1 LVEVSV
7 MNFELSEDQQML
19 QNMLRQFLA
28 QRYGFAERVA
38 ASRSDLGF
46 RPEIWSALTGEL
58 GLLGATISQEQGGL
72 GGGAVEQMIIMEE
85 LGRALVL
92 EPVSETLFHG
102 AWLLEKAGGAAA
114 VQLSEVA
121 AGKVRLALAVGEP
134 QMRYDYADV
143 AATAERSTSGWRLNG
158 QKSVVIAAP
167 WADQL
172 IVAARTSG
180 RAGDAAGIS
189 LFLLPADA
197 AGVSMHPY
205 PTIDG
210 RRAADIILSDVEV
223 SQEALVG
230 GEGQGL
236 ELLEELRDRAVA
248 AQAAEASGLLDKLLK
263 DTVAYTQQRQQFGQ
277 PIASFQVLQHRMV
290 DMYMHVELTRA
301 AALLATLKLDAPA
314 DERARAASSAKATV
328 AEACRFVGQNAVQLH
343 GGMGMTDELAIGHYF
358 KRATQIEG
366 EFGTADW
373 HLARRAKLG

>member
-1 LVEVSV
+1 
-7 MNFELSEDQQML
+7 MNFELSDDQRML
-19 QNMLRQFLA
+19 QDMLRQFLA

-38 ASRSDLGF
+38 ASRSDLGY
-46 RPEIWSALTGEL
+46 RPEIWSAFADEL
-58 GLLGATISQEQGGL
+58 GLLGATISPDQGGL
-72 GGGAVEQMIIMEE
+72 GGGAVEQIIIMEE

-92 EPVSETLFHG
+92 EPVAETLFHG
-102 AWLLEKAGGAAA
+102 GWLLEKAGGSAA
-114 VQLSEVA
+114 QILRDVA
-121 AGKVRLALAVGEP
+121 KGTVRLALAVGEP
-134 QMRYDYADV
+134 QMRYDYEDIAT
-143 AATAERSTSGWRLNG
+143 TAERTAAGWRLNG
-158 QKSVVIAAP
+158 QKAVVIGAP

-180 RAGDAAGIS
+180 SVGDATGIS
-189 LFLLPADA
+189 LFLTAADA
-197 AGVSMHPY
+197 SGVTMHPY

-210 RRAADIILSDVEV
+210 RRAADIILTEVEV
-223 SQEALVG
+223 GSDALIG

-248 AQAAEASGLLDKLLK
+248 AQAAEAAGLLDKLLQ

-277 PIASFQVLQHRMV
+277 PIATFQVLQHRMV

-314 DERARAASSAKATV
+314 DERARAASSAKATL

-343 GGMGMTDELAIGHYF
+343 GGMGMTDELPIGHYF

-373 HLARRAKLG
+373 HLARRARLG

>member
-1 LVEVSV
+1 
-7 MNFELSEDQQML
+7 MNFELSDDQRML
-19 QNMLRQFLA
+19 QDMLRQFLA

-38 ASRSDLGF
+38 ASRSDLGY
-46 RPEIWSALTGEL
+46 RPEIWSAFADEL
-58 GLLGATISQEQGGL
+58 GLLGATISPDQGGL

-92 EPVSETLFHG
+92 EPVAETLFHSG
-102 AWLLEKAGGAAA
+102 WLLEKAGGSAA
-114 VQLSEVA
+114 QILRDVA
-121 AGKVRLALAVGEP
+121 KGKVRLALAVGEP
-134 QMRYDYADV
+134 QMRYDYEDI
-143 AATAERSTSGWRLNG
+143 AATAERTATGWRLNG
-158 QKSVVIAAP
+158 QKAVVIAAP

-180 RAGDAAGIS
+180 AGGDAAGIS
-189 LFLLPADA
+189 LFLTAADA
-197 AGVSMHPY
+197 SGVAMRPY

-210 RRAADIILSDVEV
+210 RRAADIILTDVEV
-223 SQEALVG
+223 GSDAVIG

-248 AQAAEASGLLDKLLK
+248 AQAAEAAGLLDKLLQ

-277 PIASFQVLQHRMV
+277 PIATFQVLQHRMV

-301 AALLATLKLDAPA
+301 AALLATLKLNAPA
-314 DERARAASSAKATV
+314 DERARAASSAKATL

-343 GGMGMTDELAIGHYF
+343 GGMGMTDELPIGHYF

-373 HLARRAKLG
+373 HLARRAKVG

>member
-1 LVEVSV
+1 

-58 GLLGATISQEQGGL
+58 GVLGATISQEQGGL

-102 AWLLEKAGGAAA
+102 AWLLEMAGGAAA
-114 VQLSEVA
+114 GQLAEVA

-134 QMRYDYADV
+134 QMRYDYAEV

-248 AQAAEASGLLDKLLK
+248 AQAAEASGLLDKLLQ

>member
-1 LVEVSV
+1 
-7 MNFELSEDQQML
+7 MNFELSDDQRML
-19 QNMLRQFLA
+19 QDMLRQFLA

-38 ASRSDLGF
+38 ASRSDLGY
-46 RPEIWSALTGEL
+46 RPEIWSAFADEL
-58 GLLGATISQEQGGL
+58 GLLGATISPDQGGL

-92 EPVSETLFHG
+92 EPVAETLFHG
-102 AWLLEKAGGAAA
+102 GWLLEKAGGSAA
-114 VQLSEVA
+114 QILRDVA
-121 AGKVRLALAVGEP
+121 KGKVRLALAVGEP
-134 QMRYDYADV
+134 QMRYDYEDIAT
-143 AATAERSTSGWRLNG
+143 TAERTAAGWRLNG
-158 QKSVVIAAP
+158 QKAVVIGAP

-180 RAGDAAGIS
+180 SVGDATGIS
-189 LFLLPADA
+189 LFLTAADA
-197 AGVSMHPY
+197 SGVTMHPY

-210 RRAADIILSDVEV
+210 RRAADIILTEVEV
-223 SQEALVG
+223 GSDALIG

-248 AQAAEASGLLDKLLK
+248 AQAAEAAGLLDKLLQ

-277 PIASFQVLQHRMV
+277 PIATFQVLQHRMV

-314 DERARAASSAKATV
+314 DERARAASSAKATL

-343 GGMGMTDELAIGHYF
+343 GGMGMTDELPIGHYF

-373 HLARRAKLG
+373 HLARRARLG

>member
-1 LVEVSV
+1 

-58 GLLGATISQEQGGL
+58 GVLGATISQEQGGL

-114 VQLSEVA
+114 GQLAEVA

-134 QMRYDYADV
+134 QMRYDYAEV
-143 AATAERSTSGWRLNG
+143 AATAERSTSGWRLSG

-248 AQAAEASGLLDKLLK
+248 AQAAEASGLLDKLLQ

>member
-1 LVEVSV
+1 
-7 MNFELSEDQQML
+7 MNFELNQDQQML

-28 QRYGFAERVA
+28 QRYGFAERTA

-58 GLLGATISQEQGGL
+58 GLLGATVSQDRGGL

-92 EPVSETLFHG
+92 EPVAETLFHG
-102 AWLLEKAGGAAA
+102 AWLLERAGGTVAGLLAD
-114 VQLSEVA
+114 VA
-121 AGKVRLALAVGEP
+121 AGKVRLALAIGEP

-143 AATAERSTSGWRLNG
+143 AATAERSASGWRLNG
-158 QKSVVIAAP
+158 QKSVAIAAP

-180 RAGDAAGIS
+180 HAGDTAGIS
-189 LFLLPADA
+189 LFLVPADA

-210 RRAADIILSDVEV
+210 RRAADFILSDVEV
-223 SQEALVG
+223 SQEALIG

-248 AQAAEASGLLDKLLK
+248 AQAAEASGLLDKLLQ

-314 DERARAASSAKATV
+314 DERARAASSAKAIV

-343 GGMGMTDELAIGHYF
+343 GGMGMTDELPIGHYF

-366 EFGTADW
+366 EFGSADW

>member
-1 LVEVSV
+1 

-58 GLLGATISQEQGGL
+58 GVLGATISQEQGGL

-114 VQLSEVA
+114 GQLAEVA

-134 QMRYDYADV
+134 QMRYDYAEV

-248 AQAAEASGLLDKLLK
+248 AQAAEASGLLDKLLQ

>member
-1 LVEVSV
+1 

-38 ASRSDLGF
+38 ASRSDLGY
-46 RPEIWSALTGEL
+46 RPEIWSALAGEL
-58 GLLGATISQEQGGL
+58 GLLGATIAQEQGGL

-92 EPVSETLFHG
+92 EPVTETLFHG
-102 AWLLEKAGGAAA
+102 AWLLEKAAGAAA
-114 VQLSEVA
+114 SRLADVV
-121 AGKVRLALAVGEP
+121 AGKVRLALAIGEP
-134 QMRYDYADV
+134 QMRYDYEDV
-143 AATAERSTSGWRLNG
+143 AATAERSASGWRLNG

-189 LFLLPADA
+189 LFLVPVDA
-197 AGVSMHPY
+197 AGVSTHTY

-210 RRAADIILSDVEV
+210 RRAADIILTDVEV
-223 SQEALVG
+223 SQEALIG

-248 AQAAEASGLLDKLLK
+248 AQAAEAAGLLDKLLQ

-314 DERARAASSAKATV
+314 DERARAASSAKAMV

-343 GGMGMTDELAIGHYF
+343 GGMGMTDELPIGHYF

-366 EFGTADW
+366 EFGSADW
-373 HLARRAKLG
+373 HLARRARLG

>member
-1 LVEVSV
+1 
-7 MNFELSEDQQML
+7 MNFELNEDQQML
-19 QNMLRQFLA
+19 RDMLRQFLA

-38 ASRSDLGF
+38 ASRSELGY
-46 RPEIWSALTGEL
+46 RPEIWSAFGEEL
-58 GLLGATISQEQGGL
+58 GLLGATVPAAHGGL
-72 GGGAVEQMIIMEE
+72 GGGAVEQLVIMEE

-92 EPVSETLFHG
+92 EPIAETLFHG
-102 AWLLEKAGGAAA
+102 AWLLEKAGGAAGGLLA
-114 VQLSEVA
+114 DVA
-121 AGKVRLALAVGEP
+121 AGKARLAIAIGEP
-134 QMRYDYADV
+134 QMRYDYQDI
-143 AATAERSTSGWRLNG
+143 AATAERTTNSWRLNG

-167 WADQL
+167 WASHL

-180 RAGDAAGIS
+180 AVGDAAGIS
-189 LFLLPADA
+189 LFLVPANA
-197 AGVSMHPY
+197 AGLAMHPY

-210 RRAADIILSDVEV
+210 RRGADVILSDVELGAD
-223 SQEALVG
+223 ALLG
-230 GEGQGL
+230 GEGQGFD
-236 ELLEELRDRAVA
+236 LLEELRDRAVA
-248 AQAAEASGLLDKLLK
+248 AQAAEAAGLLDRLLQ

-343 GGMGMTDELAIGHYF
+343 GGMGMTDELPIGHYF

-373 HLARRAKLG
+373 HLARRASLG

>member
-1 LVEVSV
+1 
-7 MNFELSEDQQML
+7 MNFELNEDQQML

-38 ASRSDLGF
+38 ASRSDLGY
-46 RPEIWSALTGEL
+46 RPEIWSALAGEL
-58 GLLGATISQEQGGL
+58 GLLGATIAQEHGGL

-92 EPVSETLFHG
+92 EPVTETLFHG

-114 VQLSEVA
+114 SRLADVV
-121 AGKVRLALAVGEP
+121 AGKVRLALAIGEP
-134 QMRYDYADV
+134 QMRYDHEDV
-143 AATAERSTSGWRLNG
+143 AATAERSASGWRLNG

-180 RAGDAAGIS
+180 GAGDAAGIS
-189 LFLLPADA
+189 LFLAPADA

-205 PTIDG
+205 PAIDG
-210 RRAADIILSDVEV
+210 RRAADIILTDVEV

-248 AQAAEASGLLDKLLK
+248 AQAAEASGLLDKLLQ

-314 DERARAASSAKATV
+314 AERTRAASSAKATV

-343 GGMGMTDELAIGHYF
+343 GGMGMTDELPIGHYF

-366 EFGTADW
+366 EFGSADW
-373 HLARRAKLG
+373 HLARRVRLG

>member
-1 LVEVSV
+1 

-85 LGRALVL
+85 LGRGLVL

-114 VQLSEVA
+114 GQLAEVA

-248 AQAAEASGLLDKLLK
+248 AQAAEASGLLDKLLQ

-301 AALLATLKLDAPA
+301 AALLATLKLGAPA

-343 GGMGMTDELAIGHYF
+343 GGMGMTDELPIGHYF

-366 EFGTADW
+366 EFGSADW

>member
-1 LVEVSV
+1 

-38 ASRSDLGF
+38 ASRSDPGY
-46 RPEIWSALTGEL
+46 RTEIWSALAGEL
-58 GLLGATISQEQGGL
+58 GLLGATISQERGGL
-72 GGGAVEQMIIMEE
+72 GGGAIEQMIIMEE
-85 LGRALVL
+85 LGRALML
-92 EPVSETLFHG
+92 EPVAETLFHG
-102 AWLLEKAGGAAA
+102 GWLLEKAGGAATG
-114 VQLSEVA
+114 LLGDVA
-121 AGKVRLALAVGEP
+121 AGKVRLALAIGEP
-134 QMRYDYADV
+134 QMRYDYGYI
-143 AATAERSTSGWRLNG
+143 AATAEPGPAGWRLNG

-167 WADQL
+167 WADRL

-180 RAGDAAGIS
+180 QAGDASGIS
-189 LFLLPADA
+189 LFLVSSDAD
-197 AGVSMHPY
+197 GVAMHPY

-210 RRAADIILSDVEV
+210 RRAADIILTNVEV
-223 SQEALVG
+223 SQDALIG
-230 GEGQGL
+230 GEGRGL

-248 AQAAEASGLLDKLLK
+248 AQAAEASGLLDKLLQ

-343 GGMGMTDELAIGHYF
+343 GGMGMTDELPIGHYF

-366 EFGTADW
+366 EFGSADW
-373 HLARRAKLG
+373 HLARRARLG

>member
-1 LVEVSV
+1 
-7 MNFELSEDQQML
+7 MNFELSEDQHML

-28 QRYGFAERVA
+28 QRYGFADRVA
-38 ASRSDLGF
+38 ASRSDLGY

-92 EPVSETLFHG
+92 EPVAETLFHG
-102 AWLLEKAGGAAA
+102 AWLFEKAGGTPASLLAD
-114 VQLSEVA
+114 VA
-121 AGKVRLALAVGEP
+121 EGKVRLALAIGEP
-134 QMRYDYADV
+134 QMRYDFVDI
-143 AATAERSTSGWRLNG
+143 AATAERSASGWRLNG

-180 RAGDAAGIS
+180 RAGDAAAIS
-189 LFLLPADA
+189 LFLLPTDA

-210 RRAADIILSDVEV
+210 RRAADIILADVDA
-223 SQEALVG
+223 SQEAMIG

-248 AQAAEASGLLDKLLK
+248 AQAAEASGLLDKLLQ

-301 AALLATLKLDAPA
+301 AALLATLRLDAPA

-343 GGMGMTDELAIGHYF
+343 GGMGMTDELPIGHYF

-373 HLARRAKLG
+373 HLSRRARLS

>member
-1 LVEVSV
+1 
-7 MNFELSEDQQML
+7 MNFELSDDQRML
-19 QNMLRQFLA
+19 QDMLRQFLA

-38 ASRSDLGF
+38 ASRSDLGY
-46 RPEIWSALTGEL
+46 RPEIWSAFADEL
-58 GLLGATISQEQGGL
+58 GLLGATISPDQGGL

-92 EPVSETLFHG
+92 EPVAETLFHG
-102 AWLLEKAGGAAA
+102 GWLLEKAGGSAA
-114 VQLSEVA
+114 QILRDVA
-121 AGKVRLALAVGEP
+121 KGKTRLALAIGEP
-134 QMRYDYADV
+134 QMRYDYEDI
-143 AATAERSTSGWRLNG
+143 AATAERTAAGWRLNG
-158 QKSVVIAAP
+158 QKAVVVGAP

-180 RAGDAAGIS
+180 SVGDAAGIS
-189 LFLLPADA
+189 LFLTAADE
-197 AGVSMHPY
+197 AGVAMHPY

-210 RRAADIILSDVEV
+210 RRAADIILTDVVVGSD
-223 SQEALVG
+223 ALIG

-248 AQAAEASGLLDKLLK
+248 AQAAEAAGLLDKLLQ

-277 PIASFQVLQHRMV
+277 PIATFQVLQHRMV

-314 DERARAASSAKATV
+314 DERARAASSAKATL

-343 GGMGMTDELAIGHYF
+343 GGMGMTDELPIGHYF

-366 EFGTADW
+366 EFGTVDW
-373 HLARRAKLG
+373 HLARRARLG

>member
-1 LVEVSV
+1 
-7 MNFELSEDQQML
+7 MNFELSDDQRML
-19 QNMLRQFLA
+19 QDMLRQFLA

-38 ASRSDLGF
+38 ASRSDLGY
-46 RPEIWSALTGEL
+46 RPEIWSAFADEL
-58 GLLGATISQEQGGL
+58 GLLGATISPDQGGF

-92 EPVSETLFHG
+92 EPVAETLFHG
-102 AWLLEKAGGAAA
+102 GWLLEKAGGSAA
-114 VQLSEVA
+114 QILRDVA
-121 AGKVRLALAVGEP
+121 KGKTRLALAIGEP
-134 QMRYDYADV
+134 QMRYDYEDI
-143 AATAERSTSGWRLNG
+143 AATAERTAAGWRLNG
-158 QKSVVIAAP
+158 QKAVVIGAP

-180 RAGDAAGIS
+180 SVGDAAGIS
-189 LFLLPADA
+189 LFLTAADE
-197 AGVSMHPY
+197 AGVAMHPY

-210 RRAADIILSDVEV
+210 RRAADIILTDVVVGSDAVI
-223 SQEALVG
+223 G

-248 AQAAEASGLLDKLLK
+248 AQAAEAAGLLDKLLQ

-277 PIASFQVLQHRMV
+277 PIATFQVLQHRMV

-314 DERARAASSAKATV
+314 DERARAASSAKATL

-343 GGMGMTDELAIGHYF
+343 GGMGMTDELPIGHYF

-366 EFGTADW
+366 EFGIADW
-373 HLARRAKLG
+373 HLARRARLG